1 MRDKPRLH
9 NQIDYMSTFFL
20 GLNKYLPRSIRDRIL
35 LRHMDIEV

>member
-1 MRDKPRLH
+1 
-9 NQIDYMSTFFL
+9 MSTLFL